1 MVHLDAATVPVF
13 MGLERTHSRDSCTY
27 YDYIRAKYTTDAL
40 DG

>member
-13 MGLERTHSRDSCTY
+13 MGLERTHSRDSGTY
-27 YDYIRAKYTTDAL
+27 CGYIRAKYTTGAP